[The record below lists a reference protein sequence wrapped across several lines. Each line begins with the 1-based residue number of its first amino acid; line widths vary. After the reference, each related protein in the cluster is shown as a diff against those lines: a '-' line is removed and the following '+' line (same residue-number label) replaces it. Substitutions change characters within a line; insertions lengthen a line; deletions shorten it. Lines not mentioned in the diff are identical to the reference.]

1 MKSKNNIYISFE
13 DLCNLISNEVLIT
26 TSSPKSVE
34 KYLRAILKVILRQL
48 ELHGKIYFKDFGT
61 FEIRE
66 RKSGNREVYNPNKQR
81 SEIVYVKPKR
91 IVTFRPSSKLDYM
104 INENNFKITRKDKT
118 IEHNKKPSRRIDNTA
133 KLLNR
138 ANLRKE
144 KLYEKY
150 IHGTEI
156 Y

>member
-66 RKSGNREVYNPNKQR
+66 RKSGNREVYNPNKKR

-104 INENNFKITRKDKT
+104 INDKT

-150 IHGTEI
+150 VHGTEI
-156 Y
+156 H